1 MYSVYHIFHSISDIQ
16 LGTTAD
22 QMKTLLET
30 NFDVGQL
37 KIYISNGYP
46 KCNHY
51 RWKVDWLTKSGKQPD
66 LIINASKVMGHNIQV
81 RNNIRE
87 GGLFYKKIPGEFLR
101 VISREP
107 QVSGLGLEY
116 QQISKFLA
124 VSLVCDPAISV
135 QRSKPL

>member
-1 MYSVYHIFHSISDIQ
+1 
-16 LGTTAD
+16 
-22 QMKTLLET
+22 
-30 NFDVGQL
+30 
-37 KIYISNGYP
+37 
-46 KCNHY
+46 
-51 RWKVDWLTKSGKQPD
+51 
-66 LIINASKVMGHNIQV
+66 MGHNIQV

-124 VSLVCDPAISV
+124 VSLVCGPAIPV